1 MWTEDTSELR
11 LTARELKLALKY
23 GYPFPEQEE
32 QLRNSQVINGMHAA
46 HIDPYW
52 ISMWIADL
60 VRSAKE
66 IRSQGLLEELD
77 ALCDVLET
85 AEQQNPRVRGLVL
98 E

>member
-1 MWTEDTSELR
+1 
-11 LTARELKLALKY
+11 
-23 GYPFPEQEE
+23 
-32 QLRNSQVINGMHAA
+32 
-46 HIDPYW
+46 
-52 ISMWIADL
+52 MWIADL

>member
-1 MWTEDTSELR
+1 MTEDTSELQ
-11 LTARELKLALKY
+11 LTTRELKLALKY

-32 QLRNSQVINGMHAA
+32 QLRNSQVINGMHVA

-52 ISMWIADL
+52 ISTWIADV
-60 VRSAKE
+60 VRSAKK